1 MICKSCG
8 QFSDSLSVLG
18 ICDSCSRSF
27 DKDLNSLKNKLKEIR
42 TMQPE
47 KIYIKNFGP
56 FPEQTIDLSCFRD
69 KTILLTGKNE
79 DDEGSNTNMAG
90 KSRFVKAFIWCMFG
104 SRSIEDP
111 VSEIVRHGEK
121 ECVVTVYFSDDTF
134 ITRKI
139 KNGQMIFDYTKNGVI
154 QSESNKDAQ
163 EIFLDDIGANKPTKI
178 LNNIIKSGI
187 YLNTNTD
194 TFISSTPSERTLI
207 LTNLFNLER
216 YDEAAEKVRELSR
229 SHNDRIKVLVEKI
242 DEVAELRNN
251 YEEEAKDIVL
261 LKERKTKLEKEIKD
275 ARDFN
280 AKIQKP
286 DDLLKR
292 KNEILSLAESF
303 KKTNKQIEESR
314 KIIDS
319 INIDDTKRYLE
330 DYKLKIEAME
340 ELLKSDSEG
349 LSSIKSQLLVKE
361 NKLEELKKQLNNPQK
376 CPECQVD
383 LFFSKGTLEKFDK
396 TTALLELATVENEIQ
411 KINEK
416 KEEELKSQKKDENSL
431 RELKE
436 KIEKQKE
443 IISLFNLHKDK
454 AKEEIKDLTALR
466 TEYKEIETKLS
477 NIVKEIPFN
486 HLEDELEVINKKIIL
501 IENSFEQLKE
511 REEKADKYKKELNE
525 INEQISLC
533 NLWAGAA
540 RTTKAGLFY
549 EIKQLI
555 FSKILINLELATNNY
570 LLNNFKINTKIKI
583 EADKG
588 IQIYQLKGE
597 EKHSLTNLTGGES
610 SRVSIC
616 LAMAISKVFQTKL
629 RFLILD
635 EFFSLM
641 DTEGIKNTFE
651 FLDTLEGLKFVI
663 SNVPLEYDGLTIEK
677 KEGCSYVR

>member
-18 ICDSCSRSF
+18 ICDSCSRNF

-416 KEEELKSQKKDENSL
+416 KEEELKSQKKDEKSF

-443 IISLFNLHKDK
+443 IVSLFNLHKDK

-555 FSKILINLELATNNY
+555 FSKILINLELTTNNY